1 MKSMFKRREVFGA
14 IAAVAVALVLIG
26 CPGTTPGTL
35 QVTANLAD
43 IEFPAGDM
51 AARTVDL
58 SKHFSTSRQS
68 LTFEADSSMKA
79 YVTAAVSGSTLTVT
93 PVAAGSSTVTVTAD
107 DGNEEKSRSFTVTVM
122 APPPTPKPEITATI
136 PTPIT
141 FMSVD
146 AAPHSRPLSLFF
158 SGAASYVITTEPMEQ
173 EVVGWALTDGVL
185 TISPMG
191 VGHAVVIITA
201 VNAGGSVSQT
211 IVVSVGAPP
220 TPPPTAV
227 TLVSN
232 IASQRFPHDDMA
244 ARMFTLSDHFAGAA
258 TYMTSSTDDAV
269 AMAAEAGGVL
279 TVTPGI
285 PGDAEVSVTGTSA
298 DNLSLTLTFHVTVD
312 APPEPPKPPMLKMG
326 KMIPSAI
333 KITATQADTASPALD
348 LTDAAVL
355 ATFNAAEKHYELGDL
370 IGDPE
375 GPDDDLVFSTATSD
389 PKTVAVY
396 ATPADESDPA
406 NTNADERAAT
416 MTATLDK
423 MMTDAPD
430 ITIRGRKAGT
440 ATVTIT
446 ATGDSGVPASWTI
459 MVTVAPSN
467 TGPTLQ
473 IASGTSSGEFPGNVD
488 AANSYN
494 AFAELADTGR
504 LKSDA
509 SMWKQK
515 LDFGAIFDDP
525 NIEDDDALA
534 AGVTS
539 DNTRTSND
547 SWTFSAKSS
556 KEDVVT
562 VSLGPTNNAEKP
574 DERYVMITRVGSGDS
589 EITLTVTDSFGMT
602 AEHTFMV
609 KVNSAPVPYNGDDD
623 DRRSLSTENRLM
635 QLVAAT
641 DAADV
646 DIGGDAS
653 TDDFAITDGVVTLVD
668 DDFDADPMKG
678 YFSDKDGDSLACRIN
693 PTGESVA
700 VTLAANRQSITIDP
714 VATKTGQTTVE
725 VTCWDQV
732 DGNNFESAM
741 DTLTM
746 NVAFQQS
753 ISN

>member
-14 IAAVAVALVLIG
+14 IVAVAVVLVLG
-26 CPGTTPGTL
+26 ACAGTTPGTL

-326 KMIPSAI
+326 KMIPSAV
-333 KITATQADTASPALD
+333 KITAIPDDRDTILVGGTAVGTFDPNTA
-348 LTDAAVL
+348 THTAAFDSAAKRYVL
-355 ATFNAAEKHYELGDL
+355 SDL

-375 GPDDDLVFSTATSD
+375 GPDADLVFSTTTSD
-389 PKTVAVY
+389 PKVVAAYPTPDTDVY
-396 ATPADESDPA
+396 ANPDAGV
-406 NTNADERAAT
+406 
-416 MTATLDK
+416 LDK
-423 MMTDAPD
+423 MMTDASS
-430 ITIRGRKAGT
+430 ITVRGRKAGT

-467 TGPTLQ
+467 AGPSRQ
-473 IASGTSSGEFPGNVD
+473 IESGTSSGQFPGEV
-488 AANSYN
+488 AATNDYN
-494 AFAELADTGR
+494 AFAILADTGR

-525 NIEDDDALA
+525 NIEDDGALRT
-534 AGVTS
+534 GLDS

-693 PTGESVA
+693 PTGESVE